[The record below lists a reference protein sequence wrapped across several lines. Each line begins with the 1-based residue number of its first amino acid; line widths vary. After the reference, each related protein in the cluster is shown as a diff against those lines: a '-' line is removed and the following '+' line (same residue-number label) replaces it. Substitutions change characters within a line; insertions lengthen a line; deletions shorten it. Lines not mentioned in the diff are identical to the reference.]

1 MSYTFQALVKERISS
16 NFLNLR
22 AISQINQFDI
32 VYQPMIEEFK
42 TKVIYTRTGELVI
55 NMDSLNKDRIQ
66 TLFSLFKFL
75 QVQQQ
80 LGAVLKITW
89 EVPLSNILMLETAMD
104 FAELYELQ
112 VTISI
117 D

>member
-1 MSYTFQALVKERISS
+1 MSYSFQALVQERRSS

-22 AISQINQFDI
+22 TISKINQFDI
-32 VYQPMIEEFK
+32 VYQPLIEDFK
-42 TKVIYTRTGELVI
+42 NKVRYTKSGELVI
-55 NMDSLNKDRIQ
+55 NMDFLNKERAR
-66 TLFSLFKFL
+66 TLFGLFKFL
-75 QVQQQ
+75 QTEQR